1 MMRPEMPQAAGGA
14 AAEVA
19 KDVAGE
25 TPDTA
30 DTSPEDAAA
39 DAARAGVAPDALQD
53 EPTDSTWA
61 DDRTTNLDPGRVSSD
76 EQQTPAARS
85 EGEPDE

>member
-1 MMRPEMPQAAGGA
+1 MPTPETPQSAGGA
-14 AAEVA
+14 AAEAA

-30 DTSPEDAAA
+30 DAGRQDAAA
-39 DAARAGVAPDALQD
+39 DAERAGAAPDTPRE
-53 EPTDSTWA
+53 EPTTSPWA
-61 DDRTTNLDPGRVSSD
+61 DDRTTDLDPGRVGSD
-76 EQQTPAARS
+76 EQQTPSERS

>member
-1 MMRPEMPQAAGGA
+1 MLRPETPQAAGGA

-30 DTSPEDAAA
+30 ETGEQDAAA
-39 DAARAGVAPDALQD
+39 DAARAGVAPDAVRD
-53 EPTDSTWA
+53 EPTESTWA
-61 DDRTTNLDPGRVSSD
+61 DDRTTDLDPDRVGSD
-76 EQQTPAARS
+76 DQQKPAERR